1 MDQAETVFVIAA
13 VAEQQAISAVAASLG
28 YCSYWFTTTEQFLD
42 RFEPGWQGCLVLDVP
57 LFQGG
62 LEVVEQV
69 RAGSGVLPMIV
80 LSDQVDVAMAV
91 ETMRRGARTVLER
104 PCSPEQMA
112 ACITDAMG
120 YQRTTLQQVGWKR
133 DVNLRIDALHSRER
147 AVLDLMMADVP
158 NKTIAR
164 RLGVGRR
171 TVDRIRACV
180 LEKMGADSALAVARM
195 LGETRP
201 VPQASSHADGE
212 SQPAA

>member
-1 MDQAETVFVIAA
+1 MDQAQTVFVIAA

-28 YCSYWFTTTEQFLD
+28 YCSYWFTTTEQFLG
-42 RFEPGWQGCLVLDVP
+42 RFQPSWRGCLVLDVP

-69 RAGSGVLPMIV
+69 RGGSGDLPLIV
-80 LSDQVDVAMAV
+80 LSDRVDVAMAV
-91 ETMRRGARTVLER
+91 ETMRRGARTVLEK
-104 PCSPEQMA
+104 PCTPEQITA
-112 ACITDAMG
+112 GITDAIG
-120 YQRTTLQQVGWKR
+120 YQRTTLQKVGWKR
-133 DVNLRIDALHSRER
+133 DVNLRLDALHTRER

-195 LGETRP
+195 LGEMCP
-201 VPQASSHADGE
+201 VPLASSHADGE
-212 SQPAA
+212 SQPVA